1 MLLDNACF
9 DNDGDNANNPGKQQ
23 NLYFVMMECSVIIF
37 ACIVLLNHA
46 KKMRRET
53 GLK

>member
-23 NLYFVMMECSVIIF
+23 NLYYIMMECIAIIF
-37 ACIVLLNHA
+37 ARIVLLNHA

-53 GLK
+53 GLQ